1 MECYVCTDIAYTLSP
16 CDCKNLY
23 LCQECY
29 AKLLAYDNKH
39 CGICLKD
46 FPLPDIEAPEVIIE
60 KPRRETI
67 SIWYPIICRSSLRPH
82 NSCDFY
88 FEPFRHFVLTLF
100 IMNVVKYCFSPS
112 KYIPAV
118 YMPGDYVYWV
128 FAIVIYFLLVMACR
142 STHENERRR

>member
-1 MECYVCTDIAYTLSP
+1 MKYMECYVCTDIAYTLSP

-23 LCQECY
+23 
-29 AKLLAYDNKH
+29 
-39 CGICLKD
+39 
-46 FPLPDIEAPEVIIE
+46 VIIE

-67 SIWYPIICRSSLRPH
+67 HIWYPIICRSNLRPY

-100 IMNVVKYCFSPS
+100 LMNVVKYCFSPS

-118 YMPGDYVYWV
+118 YMPGDYIYWS
-128 FAIVIYFLLVMACR
+128 FALVMYLLIVIVCR
-142 STHENERRR
+142 GTHEGLSSSVILRHYKSILVLGRLCELALFHQKWL